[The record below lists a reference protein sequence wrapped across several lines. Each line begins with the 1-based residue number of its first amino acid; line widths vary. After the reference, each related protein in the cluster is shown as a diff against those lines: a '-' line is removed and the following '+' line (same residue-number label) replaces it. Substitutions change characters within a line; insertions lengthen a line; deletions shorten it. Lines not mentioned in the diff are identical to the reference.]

1 MTSPR
6 ISPRALA
13 VLIPSPA
20 RSLVK
25 KRLDGEIEKKRDLR
39 IHSIEIITLQ
49 SENLFLA
56 WFLVLILVLLL
67 LLFLPNL
74 ARLDN

>member
-49 SENLFLA
+49 SENDFS
-56 WFLVLILVLLL
+56 FVVVVV
-67 LLFLPNL
+67 FTKSGKTT
-74 ARLDN
+74 